1 MLCFSAL
8 KGISFTK
15 LLPQQV
21 QRFLLRVTTTDNDVL
36 PNGILQYM
44 KENMEL
50 KGLSKYATSD
60 NVIASKRM
68 FDECGVKYR
77 QYECTNRKIELEV

>member
-1 MLCFSAL
+1 
-8 KGISFTK
+8 
-15 LLPQQV
+15 
-21 QRFLLRVTTTDNDVL
+21 
-36 PNGILQYM
+36 M